1 MLTMTKAD
9 FARECGVSQARV
21 SQWITEGKIGPECLV
36 GEGRSA
42 RVNVEL
48 AKQQVGLRRDPGQS
62 LGNGIGTRLFDQ
74 PTPAQPPR
82 PDFPRNERDD
92 VAQRIQEERLEAEQ
106 RKNRIAARDELVEQ
120 GKLVPAVEVR
130 SQLIRVAKQVDEENG
145 AMLADFAAAIA
156 SKFGLP
162 SRDVLHLLRGV
173 RNEKKAA
180 AAERLRRLGEEV
192 PETVEV
198 VLEVEDGA

>member
-36 GEGRSA
+36 GEGRTA
-42 RVNVEL
+42 KVNVEL

-74 PTPAQPPR
+74 PATPTATPPAFR
-82 PDFPRNERDD
+82 SDRDD

-106 RKNRIAARDELVEQ
+106 RKNRIAAREELVEQ
-120 GKLVPAVEVR
+120 GRLVPAVEMR
-130 SQLIRVAKQVDEENG
+130 AQLIRVAKQVDEENG

-173 RNEKKAA
+173 RNEKKAL
-180 AAERLRRLGEEV
+180 AAERLRRLGEDV